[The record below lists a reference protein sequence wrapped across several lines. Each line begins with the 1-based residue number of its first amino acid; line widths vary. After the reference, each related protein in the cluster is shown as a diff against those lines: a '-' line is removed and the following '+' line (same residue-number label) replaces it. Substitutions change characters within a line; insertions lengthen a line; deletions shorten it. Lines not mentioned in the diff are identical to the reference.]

1 MLCCAVVVLPRA
13 GMAPEKIRIVPIA
26 VNTTWFD
33 PERVE
38 AIELPVG
45 DLVFGRHR
53 RPVKV
58 CGFKHWPC

>member
-1 MLCCAVVVLPRA
+1 
-13 GMAPEKIRIVPIA
+13 MAPEKIRIVPIA